1 MADRIPLIVNP
12 SAEQIQELPNAD
24 DLVLRG
30 QLKMTGTTSG
40 ASDISLSGG
49 TDAKS
54 VIGIT
59 STKSNLSLLG
69 IDCRNNADDANL
81 PVAEFKVGASDKI
94 EFVSKGEITA
104 EGEIT
109 AVQPT
114 CLLTVPKPYTA
125 NNSDHNTT
133 PHEGGTNFKPISFT
147 NTTTNV
153 NCTTSLASD
162 ATINSGI
169 TSITVPSA
177 GTYLVSACISGE
189 KSGSTN
195 EDDQI
200 RFGLSKSGVQQFPS
214 KLTFPTFVFGNS
226 TGQEFNATFTLPLTL
241 SASDT
246 LSVHLSHIG
255 GSSAAIADGYFS
267 VTKLH

>member
-12 SAEQIQELPNAD
+12 DASQIQELPNQD
-24 DLVLRG
+24 DLVLSG
-30 QLKMTGTTSG
+30 QLKMTGTSAG
-40 ASDISLSGG
+40 ASDINLSGG
-49 TDAKS
+49 NDAKS
-54 VIGIT
+54 VITVTET
-59 STKSNLSLLG
+59 SSNLSQLSV
-69 IDCRNNADDANL
+69 DCRNNANNADL
-81 PVAEFKVGASDKI
+81 QVAEFKVGASNKI

-104 EGEIT
+104 
-109 AVQPT
+109 VQPS

-125 NNSDHNTT
+125 NNSDHGST

-153 NCTTSLASD
+153 SCTTSLSPI
-162 ATINSGI
+162 ATVNSGI
-169 TSITVPSA
+169 SSITVPSA
-177 GTYLVSACISGE
+177 GTYLVSACISGV
-189 KSGSTN
+189 KSGSSN

-200 RFGLSKSGVQQFPS
+200 RFGLSKSGVQEFPS
-214 KLTFPTFVFGNS
+214 KLTFPTFVFGESN
-226 TGQEFNATFTLPLTL
+226 GQEFNATFTFPLTL

-255 GSSAAIADGYFS
+255 GSSADIEEGYFS

>member
-1 MADRIPLIVNP
+1 MTDRIPLIVNP
-12 SAEQIQELPNAD
+12 DASQIQELPNAD
-24 DLVLRG
+24 DLVLSG
-30 QLKMTGTTSG
+30 ELKLTGTSG
-40 ASDISLSGG
+40 ATTSDIHLSGG
-49 TDAKS
+49 SDSVA
-54 VIGIT
+54 VIGVTGT
-59 STKSNLSLLG
+59 SGTLSRLR
-69 IDCRNNADDANL
+69 IDCQKNNNSGDL
-81 PVAEFKVGASDKI
+81 QVAEFNVGASDKI

-104 EGEIT
+104 
-109 AVQPT
+109 VQPS

-125 NNSDHNTT
+125 NNSDHGST

-153 NCTTSLASD
+153 NCTTSLSSN
-162 ATINSGI
+162 ATVNSGI
-169 TSITVPSA
+169 SSITVPSA
-177 GTYLVSACISGE
+177 GTYLVSACISGV
-189 KSGSTN
+189 KSGSSN

-200 RFGLSKSGVQQFPS
+200 RFGLSKSGVQEFPS
-214 KLTFPTFVFGNS
+214 KLTFPTFVFGESN
-226 TGQEFNATFTLPLTL
+226 GQEFNATFTFPLTL